1 MRPFLLQAALPLH
14 PSTPPGI
21 TGYKTLPAWALCLG
35 RNTSP
40 MVKTSIPQLEI
51 QIVPVRNL
59 LPYQRALRKNA
70 KAVGRMIASIREYG
84 FKIPL
89 LVSEQN
95 VVIDGELRLKAAQK
109 LKYTELPVIVCRD
122 WSTEQVSAFRLMAN
136 RSATWAK
143 WDLEAVAQ
151 EIAELSKTDFD
162 LTLTGFDACEIEDL
176 LSPVFDDRDTRVG
189 SWDAEHDYQHTRRSL
204 DLWKAP
210 RLMRRLD
217 QRDRGRAIVRVVG
230 SRAHDHRPAVWSP
243 IRPAVAGRSR
253 SR

>member
-1 MRPFLLQAALPLH
+1 MDSRQAFLRIVRLRAALRAAFFIAATLPLH

-70 KAVGRMIASIREYG
+70 KAVDRMVASIREYG

-136 RSATWAK
+136 RSATWAE

-176 LSPVFDDRDTRVG
+176 LSPVFDDETLESVPGTPNTITSTRG
-189 SWDAEHDYQHTRRSL
+189 
-204 DLWKAP
+204 DLWICGKH
-210 RLMRRLD
+210 
-217 QRDRGRAIVRVVG
+217 RVLCADSTSVT
-230 SRAHDHRPAVWSP
+230 R
-243 IRPAVAGRSR
+243 
-253 SR
+253 